1 MKELLERER
10 ELAVVEDL
18 LGRHSGA
25 LAIEAGIGVGKTLL
39 IQAACRRAQELG
51 YEVLSARGS
60 EFEADFVFGV
70 VRQLFERRLA
80 DAGADERTSLLVG
93 PAAAAARL
101 LLGKSVEA
109 SAGDTSFANL
119 HGLYWLAA
127 NLSAARPLLLA
138 IDDAHWAD
146 EPSLR
151 WLTYLARRLD
161 GLNLVLLVALRPGDP
176 AFANATLLALRAEA
190 PTALRPALLS
200 ENAVGTLVRATL
212 GSRSND
218 ELCKAVWTA
227 SGGNPLY
234 VTELL
239 RAPDLNDPHAAE
251 IDPAELLV
259 GGLEGIGRRVI
270 ARVRRVDPAALRLAQ
285 ALAVLGD
292 GCALRHAAAT
302 AGLQMTE
309 ATGLATALVRSEILA
324 DDDPPRF
331 IHPVIRDALEMSL
344 GRDAR
349 DAAHH
354 SVARLLHAERASV
367 RQIAA
372 HLAFVRPAG
381 DDWVLA

>member
-1 MKELLERER
+1 VKELLERKR
-10 ELAVVEDL
+10 ELAVVEEL

-25 LAIEAGIGVGKTLL
+25 LAIEVGIGVGKTSLV
-39 IQAACRRAQELG
+39 QAACRRARELG
-51 YEVLSARGS
+51 YEVLTARGS
-60 EFEADFVFGV
+60 ELEADFVFGV

-161 GLNLVLLVALRPGDP
+161 GLNLVLLVAFRPGDP
-176 AFANATLLALRAEA
+176 AFANATLLALRAET
-190 PTALRPALLS
+190 PTTLRPALLS

-212 GSRSND
+212 DSRSND

-239 RAPDLNDPHAAE
+239 RALDLNDQHADE

-270 ARVRRVDPAALRLAQ
+270 AARRSRSAA
-285 ALAVLGD
+285 
-292 GCALRHAAAT
+292 
-302 AGLQMTE
+302 
-309 ATGLATALVRSEILA
+309 S
-324 DDDPPRF
+324 
-331 IHPVIRDALEMSL
+331 
-344 GRDAR
+344 
-349 DAAHH
+349 
-354 SVARLLHAERASV
+354 RASV
-367 RQIAA
+367 GCPGGWLRAA
-372 HLAFVRPAG
+372 PCSGNGRLAN
-381 DDWVLA
+381 D